1 MSSCKHLCELI
12 LVYKNSDLNR
22 SDTKF
27 YYFFLQ
33 INSLF
38 SSLAFLT
45 FGNLKKQMKE
55 LKYLNKY
62 LYKYRVSLFFGVL
75 ITVVARI
82 FSLFAPRLIGNSLT
96 AVERFIKSET
106 ITIEVIKEEL
116 FLNIIIIISTA
127 IVSGFMTFLMR
138 QTIINVS
145 RYIEFDLKNEI
156 FEHYQKLSLSFYKNN
171 RTGDLMNRISE
182 DVMKVRMYFGP
193 AIMYS
198 INTCSL
204 FVIVISYMVS
214 IAPALTVYTLLP
226 LPILSVTIY
235 KLSKAINIRST
246 SVQETLS
253 DLSTFTQ
260 ESFSGIAVIKSFG
273 IQPKINKDFKALTNT
288 SKEKN
293 IDLAKIQAWFFPLM
307 VLLIGFS
314 NLLVIFI
321 GGKQYINGSLEIGVL
336 AEFIIYV
343 NMLTW
348 PVATVGWVTSIIQ
361 QAEASQKRINDFLK
375 EAPKITSG
383 ISDNKIEVGTIEF
396 KNVSF
401 TYEETKIKA
410 VKKINFK
417 LTPGKTLGMIGKT
430 GSGKSTILD
439 LICRLYDVDEGEIL
453 IDAIPIQNYNLD
465 AIRSQ
470 IGYVPQN
477 PFLFSETIESNIRFG
492 KSNASYEEIKN
503 AAKNAS
509 ISENIK
515 HFKEGYKTLL
525 GERGVTLSG
534 GQIQRISIARALIK
548 DPKIL
553 LFDDCLSAVDAD
565 TEEEII
571 SNLKLSAKE
580 KTTLIVS
587 HRISSVKEADSIIVI
602 NQGEIIQHGTHQELI
617 SKDGFYFDL
626 YLKQNTERQQ

>member
-1 MSSCKHLCELI
+1 
-12 LVYKNSDLNR
+12 
-22 SDTKF
+22 
-27 YYFFLQ
+27 
-33 INSLF
+33 
-38 SSLAFLT
+38 
-45 FGNLKKQMKE
+45 MKE

-62 LYKYRVSLFFGVL
+62 LKKYRFRLVLGVI

-96 AVERFIKSET
+96 AVERYLQNDGYT
-106 ITIEVIKEEL
+106 LEVIKQEL
-116 FLNIIIIISTA
+116 LWNILIIISA
-127 IVSGFMTFLMR
+127 ALVSGFLTFLMR

-145 RYIEFDLKNEI
+145 RYIEYDLKNEI
-156 FEHYQKLSLSFYKNN
+156 FEQYQKLCLSFYKNN

-182 DVMKVRMYFGP
+182 DVSKVRMYFGP

-198 INTCSL
+198 INTFSL

-214 IAPALTVYTLLP
+214 IAPILTIYTLLP
-226 LPILSVTIY
+226 LPVLSIIIY
-235 KLSKAINIRST
+235 KLSKAINIKST
-246 SVQETLS
+246 AVQETLS

-260 ESFSGIAVIKSFG
+260 ESFSGITIIKSYG
-273 IQPKINKDFKALTNT
+273 IQKKIEKDFKKLTTT

-293 IDLAKIQAWFFPLM
+293 VSLARVQAWFFPLM

-314 NLLVIFI
+314 NLLVILV
-321 GGKQYINGSLEIGVL
+321 GGKQYINGVIEIGVL

-348 PVATVGWVTSIIQ
+348 PVATVGWVTSIVQ
-361 QAEASQKRINDFLK
+361 QAEASQKRINAFLNEVPRIK
-375 EAPKITSG
+375 NGTLDKG
-383 ISDNKIEVGTIEF
+383 IEEGVLEF

-410 VKKINFK
+410 IDNVSFK
-417 LTPGKTLGMIGKT
+417 LNTGKTLGIIGKT
-430 GSGKSTILD
+430 GSGKSTLLD
-439 LICRLYDVDEGEIL
+439 LINRLYDVDEGEIL
-453 IDAIPIQNYNLD
+453 IDDIPIKNYLLSG
-465 AIRSQ
+465 IRSK

-492 KSNASYEEIKN
+492 KQDADFDEIKY
-503 AAKNAS
+503 AAKSAKV
-509 ISENIK
+509 SEDIER
-515 HFKEGYKTLL
+515 FKDGYQTLL

-565 TEEEII
+565 TEEEILK
-571 SNLKLSAKE
+571 NLKKRSKE

-587 HRISSVKEADSIIVI
+587 HRISSVMETDLIIVLDH
-602 NQGEIIQHGTHQELI
+602 GAIIEQGTHTELMN
-617 SKDGFYFDL
+617 KDGFYKDL
-626 YLKQNTERQQ
+626 YLKQSRERDQ